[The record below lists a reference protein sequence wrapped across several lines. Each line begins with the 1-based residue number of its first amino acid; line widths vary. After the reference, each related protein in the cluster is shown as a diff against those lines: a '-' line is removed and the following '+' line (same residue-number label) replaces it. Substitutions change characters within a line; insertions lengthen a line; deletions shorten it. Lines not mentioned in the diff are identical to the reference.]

1 MSHESTVPARRLALL
16 SGLSDDE
23 IRVVSR
29 FLIRRPLAA
38 GEVLCMEG
46 DTSTSAFIP
55 VHGRLE
61 ILTSSCRRPLGTVEP
76 GEVFGLGSLLTDG
89 AESVCCRAATDTIL
103 LELRRSDFE
112 QIAAAP
118 GTLGLRI
125 VHQVL
130 RHLARQLRSIDEV
143 LDQWDV
149 PPPPVE
155 VPARRQARPAAPEP
169 VVAPEA
175 PEVEPPQARPS
186 RKRGKRAVT
195 DTDEQLLDRIREY
208 SQKAGLGDL
217 DNIRV
222 ARSGDQKIR
231 PAGYDPIRRR

>member
-1 MSHESTVPARRLALL
+1 MDNESTVPARRLALL

-46 DTSTSAFIP
+46 DTNTSAFIP

-61 ILTSSCRRPLGTVEP
+61 ILTSTCRRPLGTVEP

-89 AESVCCRAATDTIL
+89 VESVCCRAATDTIL
-103 LELRRSDFE
+103 LELRRSDFD

-149 PPPPVE
+149 PPPVE
-155 VPARRQARPAAPEP
+155 VPARRQARPT
-169 VVAPEA
+169 VPEA
-175 PEVEPPQARPS
+175 SPESPEVEPPQARPS